1 MKKDMW
7 LKANYT
13 IEAAIYIPIVLFVL
27 FQSVTIGI
35 DFFQESKTR
44 EVNTKLLE
52 LDLVQEFYKSQV
64 FAEAWEE
71 VQQ

>member
-52 LDLVQEFYKSQV
+52 LDIVQEFYKYQV